1 MATAKKT
8 TKTKTEKPAKA
19 PAKKGC
25 CGGKKK

>member
-8 TKTKTEKPAKA
+8 TKTKVEKPAKA

-25 CGGKKK
+25 CGAKKK